1 MNRFDFLI
9 YTEIFMNH
17 KRFAACLLSA
27 LLLLSSCSKPEP
39 AGTETESGETPVT
52 IAGTP
57 SMPADLPDLGTL
69 DDETVKAWADLP
81 AFDYKAADLSIL
93 VKLGQVEGLSVTAE
107 SAAVTDEEFD
117 REIDS
122 LLDSYAEAV
131 EITDRPVE
139 EGDRV
144 RADYAGYKDGA
155 AFQGGTGYDQ
165 EITAKGGTGYIEGFA
180 EAFIGQTPG
189 EEFSFNVTFPENY
202 GVDDLNGQE
211 VTFVCTVHGILTDEE
226 IVPELNDEFVSSK
239 FGYDTVDAFLEVYR
253 LSVEK
258 RKEESVRSKLYN
270 DLWSMLVSGAEVLS
284 LPESEVRRIYASQRA
299 SYEEYASYYNTD
311 YATFLASYV
320 NTTDEELYRDAESY
334 VKEDLVLYA
343 LADRMGV
350 DPTDEEY
357 DAGIEELAGF
367 NGMTAEDMKDYYGE
381 DTLRVS
387 VLWDKVMEAVAE
399 KADVRQ

>member
-1 MNRFDFLI
+1 MKQLKKTI
-9 YTEIFMNH
+9 SLTL
-17 KRFAACLLSA
+17 AA
-27 LLLLSSCSKPEP
+27 LLLLASCSS
-39 AGTETESGETPVT
+39 GQTNTETEQQTGEPTLIDPSVQPAPGGTTETPT
-52 IAGTP
+52 SGIDFAALT
-57 SMPADLPDLGTL
+57 SD
-69 DDETVKAWADLP
+69 TVASWAEAEP
-81 AFDYKAADLSIL
+81 FDFAAANASSY
-93 VKLGQVEGLSVTAE
+93 VQLGQVEGLAVTKA
-107 SAAVTDEEFD
+107 SPVLTDEEF
-117 REIDS
+117 ENELDS
-122 LLDSYAEAV
+122 LMENYSYSV
-131 EITDRPVE
+131 EITDRAVE
-139 EGDRV
+139 EGDTV
-144 RADYAGYKDGA
+144 RADYAGYKDGE
-155 AFQGGTGYDQ
+155 AFGGGTAYDQ
-165 EITAKGGTGYIEGFA
+165 EITAQGGTGYIEGFA

-367 NGMTAEDMKDYYGE
+367 NGMTAEDMKDYYG
-381 DTLRVS
+381 
-387 VLWDKVMEAVAE
+387 
-399 KADVRQ
+399 